1 MDDAHASLVPAG
13 GTAGFAGEPG
23 LQQLASAA
31 CHRILHLFGVSGAAV
46 LLAGGGHTQVIAQA
60 GDATASPL
68 ALDGVRGLID
78 RALTLGR
85 AGRTEA
91 HGNQHAHAIVTPLRR
106 EGALV
111 KKGDL
116 PTKTCAVCGRPFTWR
131 KKWTRDWENVKYCSK
146 RCRIAPAQSI
156 LRPGLAQS

>member
-1 MDDAHASLVPAG
+1 METAHASLVPAG
-13 GTAGFAGEPG
+13 GTSGFSGEPS

-85 AGRTEA
+85 TGRTEA
-91 HGNQHAHAIVTPLRR
+91 HDNQHAHAIVTPLRR
-106 EGALV
+106 EGTLAGV
-111 KKGDL
+111 IVMWR
-116 PTKTCAVCGRPFTWR
+116 PSTRPFT
-131 KKWTRDWENVKYCSK
+131 DGEL
-146 RCRIAPAQSI
+146 AQSI
-156 LRPGLAQS
+156 LLAASA